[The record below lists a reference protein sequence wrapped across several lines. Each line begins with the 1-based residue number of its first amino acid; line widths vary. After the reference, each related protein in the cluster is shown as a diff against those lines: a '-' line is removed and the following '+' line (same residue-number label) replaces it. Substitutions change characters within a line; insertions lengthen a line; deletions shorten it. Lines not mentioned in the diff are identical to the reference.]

1 MCPLLSENQK
11 ESNDNMPH
19 ELLDKSEKD
28 QEFLSK
34 MITGDDQK

>member
-11 ESNDNMPH
+11 ENNDNMPH

-34 MITGDDQK
+34 ITGEDQK

>member
-1 MCPLLSENQK
+1 MCPLLSENQN
-11 ESNDNMPH
+11 ENNDNMPH
-19 ELLDKSEKD
+19 KLQDNSETD

>member
-1 MCPLLSENQK
+1 MCSLLSENQK
-11 ESNDNMPH
+11 KNNENMPH
-19 ELLDKSEKD
+19 KLLDKSEKD

>member
-11 ESNDNMPH
+11 ENNDNMPH
-19 ELLDKSEKD
+19 KLLDKSERD
-28 QEFLSK
+28 EEFVSK

>member
-1 MCPLLSENQK
+1 MCRLLSDNQK
-11 ESNDNMPH
+11 VNNDNMSHQLP
-19 ELLDKSEKD
+19 DKSERD

>member
-11 ESNDNMPH
+11 ENNDNMPH
-19 ELLDKSEKD
+19 KLLDKSERD
-28 QEFLSK
+28 EEFISK